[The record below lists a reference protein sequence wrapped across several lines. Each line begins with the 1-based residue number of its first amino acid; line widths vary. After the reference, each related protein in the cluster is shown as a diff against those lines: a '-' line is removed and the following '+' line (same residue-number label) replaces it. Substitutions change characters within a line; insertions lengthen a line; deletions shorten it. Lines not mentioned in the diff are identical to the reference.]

1 MAKNGNI
8 KRQEPPLG
16 IYLIYLFMVIWPI
29 LAITPLMIPIVSAL
43 REILDV
49 ANSQLNYGDYQTP
62 LIVSSATLAT
72 AALVFF
78 PFLIFYKR
86 MCHNFFHPRLVSPAG
101 GEISNQS
108 EAMTAEPEE
117 QTA

>member
-1 MAKNGNI
+1 MANDSNL

-29 LAITPLMIPIVSAL
+29 LAITPIMIPIVSAL

-49 ANSQLNYGDYQTP
+49 ANSQLHYGDYQAP
-62 LIVSSATLAT
+62 LMASSATLTT

-86 MCHNFFHPRLVSPAG
+86 MFHNFFHPRMMLPAG
-101 GEISNQS
+101 GGQSDQS
-108 EAMTAEPEE
+108 EVTTPGPKE